1 MKYSGANSSVALS
14 ADLNS
19 LMACSDSEVWEL
31 LTGTA
36 YNSKPTSS
44 QVSESQMSQRM
55 QTITVPI
62 RTASGD
68 STTNISVN
76 SALANLF
83 TAFYTDIYNVCPD
96 FYINDTYCYEYRAV
110 SGSSTGALSA
120 HSFGAAVDI
129 NAGDNPQGVTPPQR
143 LQDVVGNRNY
153 VIYAESP
160 IVTIAKRYTLC
171 WGGYFSSNKDGMHFS
186 FIGDWTR
193 ARTISEYST

>member
-1 MKYSGANSSVALS
+1 MVYSGSNGTAVASAN
-14 ADLNS
+14 LNS
-19 LMACSDSEVWEL
+19 LMSCSDSEVWEL

-55 QTITVPI
+55 ETITIPR
-62 RTASGD
+62 RTDSGD
-68 STTNISVN
+68 STINITVN
-76 SALANLF
+76 SALTELF
-83 TAFYTDIYNVCPD
+83 TAFYTEIYNTCPD

-110 SGSSTGALSA
+110 SGSRSGALSA

-129 NAGDNPQGVTPPQR
+129 NAGYNPQGVTPPQR
-143 LQDVVGNRNY
+143 LSDVLSNRNY

-160 IVTIAKRYTLC
+160 IITIAKKYTLC

-193 ARTISEYST
+193 ARTMSEYST